1 VTEPLVFRGP
11 DGTVTV
17 TAGALTEL
25 VARAARSVDG
35 ARVRRP
41 KRSIEIQ
48 HESGRASVEL
58 ELGARYG
65 VALPELARTVQE
77 RVAGALAQV
86 SGLEVERVDVVLEEV
101 V

>member
-11 DGTVTV
+11 DGTITV
-17 TAGALTEL
+17 TAAALTEL

-41 KRSIEIQ
+41 KRSIEIR
-48 HESGRASVEL
+48 HGSGRASVEL

-65 VALPELARTVQE
+65 VPLPELARSVQE
-77 RVAGALAQV
+77 RVGQALAQV
-86 SGLEVERVDVVLEEV
+86 SGLEVERVDVVLEDV
-101 V
+101 G